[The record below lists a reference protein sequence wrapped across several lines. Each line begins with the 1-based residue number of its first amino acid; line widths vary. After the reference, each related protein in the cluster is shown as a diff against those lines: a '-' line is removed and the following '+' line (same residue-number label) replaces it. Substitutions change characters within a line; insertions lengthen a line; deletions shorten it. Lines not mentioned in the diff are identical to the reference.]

1 MLGKE
6 APRKS
11 SSTLMSRIEI
21 QSDQM
26 VIELAKRGLALDC
39 IGGDGEGNCASW

>member
-6 APRKS
+6 AARVLVH
-11 SSTLMSRIEI
+11 THVVQNRI

>member
-6 APRKS
+6 APRVLVH
-11 SSTLMSRIEI
+11 THVPNRI